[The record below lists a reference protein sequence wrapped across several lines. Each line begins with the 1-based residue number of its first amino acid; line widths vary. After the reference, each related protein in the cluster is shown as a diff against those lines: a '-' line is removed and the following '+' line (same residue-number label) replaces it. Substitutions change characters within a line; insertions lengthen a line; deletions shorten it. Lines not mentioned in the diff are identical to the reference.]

1 MEDKITLD
9 RKAFKVLASDTRIDI
24 LKFLNTR
31 RMTLTELSKR
41 LGMSASTVK
50 EHMESLSSAG
60 LVVQMDEGHK
70 WKYYELTGRGKDI
83 VNPVDKKVFFV
94 LGLSL
99 IVMLAGFYSMFSNYM
114 TVPEMKATGT
124 FGDAVQAPLAE
135 SLPASVP
142 VAMPVFEIAAV
153 SISIIAAGL
162 SMGYLVTRRRMG
174 RYLL

>member
-24 LKFLNTR
+24 LKSLNRR

-60 LVVQMDEGHK
+60 LIERKDEGHK
-70 WKYYELTGRGKDI
+70 WKYYELTGKGRDI
-83 VNPVDKKVFFV
+83 LNPVDKRVFFI

-99 IVMLAGFYSMFSNYM
+99 VVMIAGFYSMLSYM
-114 TVPEMKATGT
+114 AGPVLEGERVGDVLQAPASQGAEALPAASSALPVPEI
-124 FGDAVQAPLAE
+124 AV
-135 SLPASVP
+135 V
-142 VAMPVFEIAAV
+142 AV
-153 SISIIAAGL
+153 SVIVAVL
-162 SMGYLVTRRRMG
+162 CLGYLVKKRGMRLTS
-174 RYLL
+174 